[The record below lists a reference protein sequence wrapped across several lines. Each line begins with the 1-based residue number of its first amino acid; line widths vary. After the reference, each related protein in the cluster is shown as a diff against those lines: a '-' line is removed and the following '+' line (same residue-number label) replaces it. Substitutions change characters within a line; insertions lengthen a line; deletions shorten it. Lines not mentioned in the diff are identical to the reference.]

1 MGKGVVI
8 NQLDNGIDFL
18 ILFFDIINLTGNN
31 YSADYKSIDCFIA
44 ILCNFIVK
52 FDGVDITV
60 LSRDYEYKVRI
71 IRNTVWFY
79 FLLEYPLR
87 SILKLN
93 A

>member
-1 MGKGVVI
+1 M
-8 NQLDNGIDFL
+8 
-18 ILFFDIINLTGNN
+18 
-31 YSADYKSIDCFIA
+31 
-44 ILCNFIVK
+44 VK

-60 LSRDYEYKVRI
+60 LSRDYEYKVRII

>member
-1 MGKGVVI
+1 M
-8 NQLDNGIDFL
+8 
-18 ILFFDIINLTGNN
+18 
-31 YSADYKSIDCFIA
+31 
-44 ILCNFIVK
+44 VK

-60 LSRDYEYKVRI
+60 LSRDYEYKVHI

>member
-1 MGKGVVI
+1 M
-8 NQLDNGIDFL
+8 
-18 ILFFDIINLTGNN
+18 
-31 YSADYKSIDCFIA
+31 
-44 ILCNFIVK
+44 VK

-79 FLLEYPLR
+79 FLLEYPLH